1 MNSLFRDYE
10 IVARSGLFD
19 PKYYLAAYP
28 DVARRNIDPLMH
40 YLEEGA
46 RAVRN
51 PHPDFDAEFYLAQCR
66 LHGHKPEN
74 PLIHYLTVGVGLGF
88 KTKPDGETQLF
99 DAAQPNGADEA
110 AETQIFSRPPMLLYI
125 DDADVGPDGVLRVE
139 GWVVCLAPVASVEVL
154 LDAAS
159 LGAAEHGRPRVDVA
173 ETRAT
178 YPNAGQSGFL
188 FVGDVSA
195 LGAGSKTITVRATAQ
210 TGIVRE
216 LVRTLDVSELQR
228 PAPAD
233 EAPIRYHC
241 DHVMLTTTGRLSLA
255 GWVVC
260 AAPITTID
268 VLVDGAKVGVARF
281 GLDRGDVGNLFPSL
295 PHARASGFA
304 VSCRAKPPLIGEH
317 RVMLRAYRNDDR
329 AEDIVLP
336 VLAIENDIEPAVGTA
351 SASEPAARALH
362 LDAPVL
368 FDSAMETPVRGKL
381 EVSGWALARAG
392 VAAIEIVVDD
402 VVLMTAEYGLRRRDV
417 QSAFPD
423 WEDTLESGFFALVPH
438 RLLPRGPHQAAV
450 VLRDQAGATSSID
463 FRILVEPLPDTA
475 GPWALRRKMPA
486 AELDLGQRL
495 LTQQDWHPV
504 FQVLMAVPSGTS
516 LDDVRTTLLSLKAQV
531 YANWRLALLW
541 EAPASDQ
548 LTTELGVLGDKC
560 RFVGDFSPGDMPD
573 DTSFL
578 TVLTP
583 GTELGCDA
591 FHEMALVTVAH
602 RDADFLYS
610 DERRLNPGTGEIE
623 AFFKPQWSPDLL
635 LSTNYVGQLWCA
647 RVDLVHRAL
656 AATENPLLQGSYE
669 LVLRLTE
676 AAKTIRHV
684 PSVLC
689 ERPPGNFG
697 DAAQDRLALD
707 RAIRRRGIAASVLP
721 GIVGGTYRLKRELL
735 ADGLVSIII
744 PTRAAQGMIE
754 RCIDTIRSRTR
765 HRNFEI
771 VCIEN
776 IPPEDAH
783 WRDWLGAYADRVIS
797 TEEPFNWS
805 RFNNRA
811 VAAARGAFL
820 LFLNDDTEI
829 VDPDWL
835 TVLLEHAQRPEI
847 GVVGPLL
854 LYPDRRIQHAGMFL
868 AAMGQ
873 GRHAFRHAEDDDPG
887 YFGLALTERNVMAV
901 TGACLMIR
909 RETFDRLG
917 GFDEARDIV
926 NNDLDFCLRVWQ
938 AGLHTVYTPHTRLV
952 HYEAISRAD
961 IADDFD
967 AAAFA
972 TKWRDIFLAGD
983 PFFSPHLSKAQ
994 DAVAADDEPN
1004 RVVVTG
1010 RPAFLRG
1017 DIKKIL
1023 VVKLDHI
1030 GDCIMAFPAV
1040 RCLKRHFPESRITVL
1055 TSRASR
1061 SVWAME
1067 PAVEATIEFD
1077 FFHAR
1082 SSAGEVELS
1091 DEDWRRLRDRLQPEH
1106 FDLAIDLRKHLETRP
1121 VLQHT
1126 GARYLA
1132 GTDHRNKFPWL
1143 DVAVEWEGDPAYI
1156 HKRQHNVDDLINLVD
1171 AVAAACEIDRG
1182 LIVSPPSAPSPAIDK
1197 ILAGIEERCLV
1208 CLHPTAGNDMKQ
1220 WPVAYFAAVADRLV
1234 ENNDARIIVI
1244 GGPGEEAVGAELLRQ
1259 MRHADAAI
1267 SLIGRLPLGD
1277 LPALLTR
1284 CSLFLGNDSG
1294 PKHIAAGLGVPTVSV
1309 QSGTVDVYE
1318 WGPIGPQ
1325 AVAVVRDVTCAPCY
1339 LPKPED
1345 CRRGLAC
1352 LRQLAPDAVY
1362 AACTRLLLAA
1372 GDGYRGLNDAKTV
1385 AV

>member
-19 PKYYLAAYP
+19 PKHYLATYP

-74 PLIHYLTVGVGLGF
+74 PLLHYLTVGIGLGF
-88 KTKPDGETQLF
+88 KTKPDGKTQPPNVP
-99 DAAQPNGADEA
+99 QPNGAELSVEA
-110 AETQIFSRPPMLLYI
+110 QAFLRPPMLLYI
-125 DDADVGPDGVLRVE
+125 DDVDIAQDGVLRVE
-139 GWVVCLAPVASVEVL
+139 GWVVCLAPIASVEVL

-159 LGAAEHGRPRVDVA
+159 LGAAEYGRPRADVA
-173 ETRAT
+173 ETRST
-178 YPNAGQSGFL
+178 YPNARQSGFL
-188 FVGDVSA
+188 FIGDVSA
-195 LGAGSKTITVRATAQ
+195 FGAGPKTITVRATAQ

-216 LVRTLDVSELQR
+216 LVRTFDVPELPRNIPTGEQ
-228 PAPAD
+228 
-233 EAPIRYHC
+233 PIRYHC
-241 DHVMLTTTGRLSLA
+241 DHVLLTTAGRLSLA
-255 GWVVC
+255 GWIVC
-260 AAPITTID
+260 SASTTAID
-268 VLVDGAKVGVARF
+268 VLVDGARVGVAQF
-281 GLDRGDVGNLFPSL
+281 GIERGDVGNLFPSL
-295 PHARASGFA
+295 PHARVSGFA
-304 VSCRAKPPLIGEH
+304 VSCRTKLPPIGEH
-317 RVMLRAYRNDDR
+317 RVTLRVHQSDDR
-329 AEDIVLP
+329 VEDIVLP
-336 VLAIENDIEPAVGTA
+336 VLAVESDLEPVVAAA
-351 SASEPAARALH
+351 SAGAPSTRALH

-368 FDSAMETPVRGKL
+368 LDGAMETPVRGKL

-392 VAAIEIVVDD
+392 VAAIDIVIDD
-402 VVLMTAEYGLRRRDV
+402 VLLMTAEYGLRRRDV
-417 QSAFPD
+417 QNAFPD
-423 WEDTLESGFFALVPH
+423 WEDALESGFIALVPH
-438 RLLPRGPHQAAV
+438 RLLPRGPHQVSV
-450 VLRDQAGATSSID
+450 VLRDETGDSSSID
-463 FRILVEPLPDTA
+463 FRILVEPLPDTV
-475 GPWALRRKMPA
+475 GPWALRRRMPA

-495 LTQQDWHPV
+495 LARQEWHPV
-504 FQVLMAVPSGTS
+504 FQVLMAVPSDTS
-516 LDDVRTTLLSLKAQV
+516 LDDVRTTVSSLSAQV
-531 YANWRLALLW
+531 YADWRLALLW
-541 EAPASDQ
+541 QPPAD
-548 LTTELGVLGDKC
+548 ELVTIELAALGDKC
-560 RFVGDFSPGDMPD
+560 RLVTGFSPGEMLNNA
-573 DTSFL
+573 SFL
-578 TVLTP
+578 AILTP

-591 FHEMALVTVAH
+591 FHEMALVTAAH

-610 DERRLNPGTGEIE
+610 DERRLNPGAGQIE

-647 RVDLVHRAL
+647 RAGLVHRAV
-656 AATENPLLQGSYE
+656 AATEDLLRQGPYD

-676 AAKTIRHV
+676 AAQTIRHV

-689 ERPPGNFG
+689 EREPGTFD

-707 RAIRRRGIAASVLP
+707 RAIRRKGIAASVLP
-721 GIVGGTYRLKRELL
+721 GIVGGTYRLKRELST
-735 ADGLVSIII
+735 DGLVSIII

-754 RCIDTIRSRTR
+754 HCIDTIRVHTCY
-765 HRNFEI
+765 RNFEI

-776 IPPEDAH
+776 IPPEEAH
-783 WRDWLGAYADRVIS
+783 WRDWLGANADHVVSI
-797 TEEPFNWS
+797 EEPFNWS

-811 VAAARGAFL
+811 AAAARGAFL
-820 LFLNDDTEI
+820 LFLNDDIEI

-835 TVLLEHAQRPEI
+835 TVLLVQAQRPEV
-847 GVVGPLL
+847 GAVGPLL

-901 TGACLMIR
+901 TGACLMTR
-909 RETFDRLG
+909 RETFDQLG
-917 GFDEARDIV
+917 GFDEAHGIV
-926 NNDLDFCLRVWQ
+926 NNDLDFCLRVWH
-938 AGLHTVYTPHTRLV
+938 AGLRTVYTPHTRLI

-967 AAAFA
+967 AGSFA
-972 TKWRDIFLAGD
+972 SKWRDVFLAGD
-983 PFFSPHLSKAQ
+983 PFFSPHLSKTQ
-994 DAVAADDEPN
+994 DAVAPDDEPN
-1004 RVVVTG
+1004 RLVVTG
-1010 RPAFLRG
+1010 RPALSRG
-1017 DIKKIL
+1017 DLKKIL

-1040 RCLKRHFPESRITVL
+1040 RRLKRYFPESQITVL
-1055 TSRASR
+1055 SSRASR
-1061 SVWAME
+1061 AVWAME

-1082 SSAGEVELS
+1082 SSAGELELS
-1091 DEDWRRLRDRLQPEH
+1091 DEDWRGLRDRLMPER

-1132 GTDHRNKFPWL
+1132 GVDHRNKFPWL
-1143 DVAVEWEGDPAYI
+1143 DVAIEWEGDRAYI

-1171 AVAAACEIDRG
+1171 AVAASCEIDRS
-1182 LIVSPPSAPSPAIDK
+1182 LIASPPVDPSPALGQ
-1197 ILAGIEERCLV
+1197 ILARVEGHCLV
-1208 CLHPTAGNDMKQ
+1208 CLHPTAGNAIKQ

-1234 ENNDARIIVI
+1234 ENDDARIIVI
-1244 GGPGEEAVGAELLRQ
+1244 GGPGEETVGAELLRQ
-1259 MRHADAAI
+1259 MRHADAAV
-1267 SLIGRLPLGD
+1267 SLIGQISLAD

-1294 PKHIAAGLGVPTVSV
+1294 PKHIAAGLGVPTVAV
-1309 QSGTVDVYE
+1309 QSGSVDVYE

-1339 LPKPED
+1339 LPKSED

-1352 LRQLAPDAVY
+1352 LRQLSPDAVY

-1372 GDGYRGLNDAKTV
+1372 KDGMPAGS
-1385 AV
+1385 